1 MKKGLSIPSG
11 PIIDGLDVETGRTFF
26 TRRPATG
33 ERLAE
38 VHRAGPAEI
47 DAAVAAAGKAFLH
60 WGSRSHKERQKH
72 LASLL
77 EALRR
82 SHDELSRLI
91 ALEQGKPIAE
101 ARALDLVP
109 AADALRY
116 FSRHA
121 EELLAPK
128 PVDYE
133 QILFAH
139 KAASFRYEPLGVIAV
154 ITPWNFPFAIPMVE
168 LAACLAAG
176 NTVVLKPAS
185 ATARVGLAIGEL
197 CRRAGLP
204 PGVVNVVTASGS
216 DVDHLLEHPGVA
228 KILFTGS
235 VEVGSHVMRTA
246 SKNVTPFVLE
256 LGGKDAAVVAS
267 DADLDRTASGLVW
280 GAFSNAGQA
289 CGSIERVYAVK
300 TIADELIGKVVERTR
315 RLRQGD
321 PLAEATDVG
330 PMTTAEQ
337 RDFVDAQVR
346 EAVAQ
351 GAKAL
356 TGGEKPAAKGY
367 WFPPTVLVGTT
378 HSMRVMTEETFG
390 PVLPIVVVDGLDE
403 AIALANDSEF
413 GLTASGWT
421 RSTKTAQKLV
431 EELRAGTVTI
441 NDHLFSFGEPTA
453 TWGGLGKSGIGRS
466 HGVHGLMELVN
477 VKHVSVDLQDSSAA
491 PWWYPYDGGFQ
502 EFMKKAFGLLYA
514 RDARTKVADGLG
526 LLASGRFF
534 GYVKVSKIATK
545 LGKVF

>member
-26 TRRPATG
+26 TRRPSSG

-38 VHRAGPAEI
+38 IHRAGPAEI

-72 LASLL
+72 LANLL
-77 EALRR
+77 EVLRK

-116 FSRHA
+116 FSRYS

-185 ATARVGLAIGEL
+185 ATAQVGLAIGEL

-204 PGVVNVVTASGS
+204 PGVVNVVTASGP
-216 DVDHLLEHPGVA
+216 DVDHLLEHRGVA

-235 VEVGSHVMRTA
+235 VEVGSHVMRKA
-246 SKNVTPFVLE
+246 SGNVTPFVLE

-289 CGSIERVYAVK
+289 CGSIERVYVVK

-351 GAKAL
+351 GARTL
-356 TGGEKPAAKGY
+356 TGGEKPVAKGY

-378 HSMRVMTEETFG
+378 HAMRVMTEETFG
-390 PVLPIVVVDGLDE
+390 PVLPIVVVDDLDE
-403 AIALANDSEF
+403 AISLANDSEF

-514 RDARTKVADGLG
+514 RDARTKMADGLG
-526 LLASGRFF
+526 LLSSGRFF

>member
-1 MKKGLSIPSG
+1 
-11 PIIDGLDVETGRTFF
+11 
-26 TRRPATG
+26 
-33 ERLAE
+33 
-38 VHRAGPAEI
+38 
-47 DAAVAAAGKAFLH
+47 
-60 WGSRSHKERQKH
+60 
-72 LASLL
+72 
-77 EALRR
+77 
-82 SHDELSRLI
+82 
-91 ALEQGKPIAE
+91 
-101 ARALDLVP
+101 
-109 AADALRY
+109 
-116 FSRHA
+116 
-121 EELLAPK
+121 
-128 PVDYE
+128 
-133 QILFAH
+133 
-139 KAASFRYEPLGVIAV
+139 
-154 ITPWNFPFAIPMVE
+154 MVE

-185 ATARVGLAIGEL
+185 ATAQTGLAIGEL

-204 PGVVNVVTASGS
+204 PGVVNVVTASGA
-216 DVDHLLEHPGVA
+216 DVDRLLEHPGVA

-235 VEVGSHVMRTA
+235 VETGCHVMRKA

-256 LGGKDAAVVAS
+256 LGGKDAAVVAA

-280 GAFSNAGQA
+280 GAFANAGQA
-289 CGSIERVYAVK
+289 CGSIERVYAVRSV
-300 TIADELIGKVVERTR
+300 ADELIAKVVAKTR

-351 GAKAL
+351 GARAL
-356 TGGEKPAAKGY
+356 TGGEKPVAKGY
-367 WFPPTVLVGTT
+367 WFPPTVLVDVNHG
-378 HSMRVMTEETFG
+378 MRVMREETFG
-390 PVLPIVVVDGLDE
+390 PVLPIVVVDNLDE
-403 AIALANDSEF
+403 AITLANDSEF

-491 PWWYPYDGGFQ
+491 PWWYPYDGAFQ

-514 RDARTKVADGLG
+514 RDARTKMTDGLG
-526 LLASGRFF
+526 LLVERAVLRLREGLEDRDEAREGVLSRTRSARASLESPRGGPSRPLVVPRPAGDLPLPRREGEDPLRREGALDPQAPRLVLRRRAEAPEDGGAPRRVRDDRHGRREHRER
-534 GYVKVSKIATK
+534 GARPRERVHQEAQAPVQHPAPGRQDLPVHQGDDGGGVAAGAT
-545 LGKVF
+545 